1 MTSASRVRGRSLVYV
16 LLALGVILPAVVQAQ
31 GPSDDFLKGTQLFE
45 ERSWSQAARSFEKVT
60 KADAENEPAWY
71 YLGLCRLFDGDTEE
85 ALAALQTAATLEPGR
100 AGTYLYIGNIY
111 EAQGAPEQAVVAY
124 QEDLRNRRHRNLAE
138 VYNALGRAYFY
149 AGYFLDALASLDECL
164 RYDPNYLEAIHHR
177 GLTHYYM
184 GEYPK
189 SLKDFKRGVEVVNEW
204 DQLNG
209 RLERFFEKEETSPLS
224 PREERQK
231 QESQETLAQD
241 YDRATEFLVG
251 KAMRRELYVA
261 RGDAF
266 DANEQWGEARNSYR
280 DALDLRKALNPADP
294 LPHTRIGLALLHE
307 GESIFYDKGLLHTSI
322 RNADAAVVKLEEAIG
337 YSEDFAPAHAAL
349 GDVYLFQASTYVS
362 DSERAIL
369 SHSYEDA
376 LAEFDKALEADPALI
391 RARLNRARTYL
402 QLGEAGKAIEDLQ
415 EALNLDPRNANLY
428 AVAAT
433 AYQLAQDYETAIST
447 AATALLLDG
456 DSVEAHNAAGLS
468 YYYLGELGMAAEHFT
483 KAIDADPTKHQSY
496 TNLGNTYFQMES
508 WHRARQ
514 QYEKALDIIPDSTVA
529 NTSFQRS
536 YLLYLVA
543 RTHHFT
549 GQFDKEIEVLNQ
561 ALTLDPSYLEAL
573 LQLAQAYM
581 EIDNYRA
588 AETDLRLALN
598 KSPGEEM
605 DAVIHT
611 FLGRLFEKEG
621 RVHDAITHYGSAL
634 KAAQSASIANPE
646 AEEALRRLKAG

>member
-1 MTSASRVRGRSLVYV
+1 MTSASRVRGRLLVYV
-16 LLALGVILPAVVQAQ
+16 LLTLGLTLPAVVFAQ
-31 GPSDDFLKGTQLFE
+31 GPSSDFLKGTTLFE
-45 ERSWSQAARSFEKVT
+45 EHSYSQAARSFEAVA
-60 KADAENEPAWY
+60 KAEPENEPAWY
-71 YLGLCRLFDGDTEE
+71 YLGLCRLFVGDMEE
-85 ALAALQTAATLEPGR
+85 ALAALQTAAKIEPGR

-124 QEDLRNRRHRNLAE
+124 QEDLRNRRNRNLGE
-138 VYNALGRAYFY
+138 IYNALGRAYFY
-149 AGYFLDALASLDECL
+149 AGYFLDAIASLDKCL
-164 RYDPNYLEAIHHR
+164 QHDPNYLEAIYHR
-177 GLTHYYM
+177 GLTYYYM
-184 GEYPK
+184 GDYTK
-189 SLKDFKRGVEVVNEW
+189 SLKDFKRGVGVVDEW

-209 RLERFFEKEETSPLS
+209 RLERFLEKEETGALS
-224 PREERQK
+224 SREERQK
-231 QESQETLAQD
+231 QEAQETLAQD
-241 YDRATEFLVG
+241 YDRATEFLVR
-251 KAMRRELYVA
+251 KAMRRDLHLA
-261 RGDAF
+261 RGDAY
-266 DANEQWGEARNSYR
+266 DANDQWGEARNSYR

-294 LPHTRIGLALLHE
+294 LPHTKIGLALLHE
-307 GESIFYDKGLLHTSI
+307 GEAVFYDKGLLHMCI
-322 RNADAAVVKLEEAIG
+322 RSVDAAVAKLDEAIG
-337 YSEDFAPAHAAL
+337 YSEDFAPAHAAM

-362 DSERAIL
+362 DSERGIL
-369 SHSYEDA
+369 SHTYEDA
-376 LAEFDKALEADPALI
+376 LAEYDKALDADPLLI
-391 RARLNRARTYL
+391 PARLNRARTYL
-402 QLGEAGKAIEDLQ
+402 QLGQAGKAVEDLQ
-415 EALNLDPRNANLY
+415 EALNTDPRNANLY

-433 AYQLAQDYETAIST
+433 AYQLAQDYPTAIETS
-447 AATALLLDG
+447 ATALSLDP

-468 YYYLGELGMAAEHFT
+468 YYYLGELGMAAEHFA
-483 KAIDADPTKHQSY
+483 KAIEADPTKHQSY
-496 TNLGNTYFQMES
+496 TNLGNAYFQMES

-549 GQFDKEIEVLNQ
+549 GQFNKEIKVLNQ
-561 ALTLDPSYLEAL
+561 ALTLDPAYLDAL

-634 KAAQSASIANPE
+634 KAAQAASVANPE